1 MSSYALVDL
10 NFLPLPYIDIDI
22 DNTTLITKLLLT
34 GHPEL
39 TFNENVS
46 LCKSVQNYINNTKR
60 F

>member
-1 MSSYALVDL
+1 ME
-10 NFLPLPYIDIDI
+10 I
-22 DNTTLITKLLLT
+22 DNLDNKAPVS